1 MFFNTND
8 CCGRRHNCCGNNLS
22 WPNNNQNNNFSRVIF
37 TSIPGPQGP
46 AGPQGPTGA
55 TGPVGPQGPIGLTG
69 ATGPQ
74 GPIGLTG
81 ATGPQGEVGPVG
93 PQGPQGIQGDVG
105 PAGPQGPIG
114 PQGPAG
120 ADATT
125 SIALFTAPTA
135 TGVEPTLALT
145 TEAPAGQTDIVLDA
159 TTNEV
164 TLTAGTYS
172 IRYFTTATST
182 DTTVPSISLTENGT
196 EIASTERT
204 GIATSTTN
212 LSGEYLLTVAEGDT
226 VGIETTNSTGTTY
239 ENTQLIIQKVD

>member
-55 TGPVGPQGPIGLTG
+55 TG

-81 ATGPQGEVGPVG
+81 
-93 PQGPQGIQGDVG
+93 PQGI
-105 PAGPQGPIG
+105 QGPIG

-120 ADATT
+120 TIASYGSFYTTTAQTITNDSYPLENTTT
-125 SIALFTAPTA
+125 SSNMTVDPT
-135 TGVEPTLALT
+135 TG
-145 TEAPAGQTDIVLDA
+145 I
-159 TTNEV
+159 V
-164 TLTAGTYS
+164 TLTNAGTYQIDYGVHVES
-172 IRYFTTATST
+172 GAVETDYVTLYLNGTEVTGTERGLENDQTLTMSTIIEVPNATST
-182 DTTVPSISLTENGT
+182 VNIQIVSAGAINFVGT
-196 EIASTERT
+196 EQVNAYLRIVQIA
-204 GIATSTTN
+204 
-212 LSGEYLLTVAEGDT
+212 
-226 VGIETTNSTGTTY
+226 
-239 ENTQLIIQKVD
+239 